1 MPVAKYVY
9 ACFLRGVKKKSKKK
23 NRRKNVKKTLY
34 LIQLVLSLMLSGWK
48 VQRAWCLCIVM
59 LKASLFSLFP
69 LCVTGSQMPPQPPG
83 SQSESSSH
91 PALSQS
97 PMPQDR
103 GLLRVGAFLVG
114 AKCLKSHISHVRF
127 PGISFLFPGK
137 ITTVFIQKA
146 QGVSFSGER
155 AIEQQVYQNTVGNK
169 AFSKYCEC
177 PEYQGSFL

>member
-9 ACFLRGVKKKSKKK
+9 VCFFHGFQKKKRKKKKK
-23 NRRKNVKKTLY
+23 NLKKARPVELCLY
-34 LIQLVLSLMLSGWK
+34 LIQPVLSLMLSGWK
-48 VQRAWCLCIVM
+48 MQQGLVLCIAM
-59 LKASLFSLFP
+59 LKASLFSLFS

-103 GLLRVGAFLVG
+103 GLLGVGAFLVG
-114 AKCLKSHISHVRF
+114 AKCSLYFKLHISNVRF

-137 ITTVFIQKA
+137 IMTVPIVK
-146 QGVSFSGER
+146 VSEGFLLSGKSNWI
-155 AIEQQVYQNTVGNK
+155 AGFTKI
-169 AFSKYCEC
+169 
-177 PEYQGSFL
+177 